1 MNLLCTDI
9 FCLDSQ
15 SVYVHRLHRYPL
27 PSPFVYICMHVCV
40 YVCMYVR
47 LPIQIYI
54 FPPPRALPLSRLSRT
69 SYACVIV
76 VRKKKKKKKKWTA
89 EYFQEKSEKRRLG
102 IIIGR
107 GERRGGRVVTRGSR
121 SPEIFQGTKS
131 LISPIP
137 PPSPASL
144 PLNEA
149 AGRHRSLRERTLHAG
164 HRRVSTFT
172 HVHTHTHAHGIYPR
186 RTARPCMHRRARARR
201 WKCGNYND
209 YSRNEVARAIPTYQ
223 VFQLIRGRSRR
234 KARAERC
241 ASDVAPC
248 F

>member
-27 PSPFVYICMHVCV
+27 PSPFVYICMHVCM

-47 LPIQIYI
+47 TFTYTNIHIPAPAG
-54 FPPPRALPLSRLSRT
+54 PPPLSSLSYFVRLRYRR
-69 SYACVIV
+69 SYQ
-76 VRKKKKKKKKWTA
+76 KKKKKKKKKKRT
-89 EYFQEKSEKRRLG
+89 EENFQGKTEKKGAGNIS
-102 IIIGR
+102 
-107 GERRGGRVVTRGSR
+107 GGGGGGGGGSR